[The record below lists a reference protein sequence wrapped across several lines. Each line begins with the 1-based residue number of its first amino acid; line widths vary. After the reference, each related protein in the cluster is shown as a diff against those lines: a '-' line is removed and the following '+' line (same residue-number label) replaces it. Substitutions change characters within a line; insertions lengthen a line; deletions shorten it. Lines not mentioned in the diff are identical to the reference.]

1 MSALGRLQ
9 RSSLAKAIAL
19 AVAMPA
25 LATGLAL
32 LVQPGRALGAI
43 SIYLLAVVVA
53 AAVAGVWSG
62 LGASVLSLLCLNY
75 FFTQPL
81 HTLRVTD
88 SEDAVALVVF
98 LVVAGIVG
106 SLVAR
111 ALEERAR
118 AARGERESRLLSYVA
133 TRVLS
138 GEPLEPVLGDFTGAL
153 VSALRLARC
162 SIEARAGSLEI
173 GISRGREGI
182 PPGALTEIPLEVGGA
197 RLGTLTA
204 VRPAGRPALDGDDLR
219 LLQTA
224 ARQVAVALESAR
236 LDAQVVST
244 RLDAEANEARA
255 ALFSSVTHDLR
266 TPLATIKAG
275 ITSLLED
282 DAVHDEASRRE
293 LLETALAETDRLNR
307 LLGNLLDLARIEA
320 GALTPSKEPVAID
333 EVVEAVLHRLE
344 GRTGAV
350 RVRTQFRESPDV
362 LADPVQIDQVVTN
375 LVENAVRFSPAGGEV
390 TVSVAPWKNAVQVRV
405 TDRGPGIPAGE
416 RERVFEA
423 FYRGDADDRSGSG
436 LGLAIVRAIV
446 LAHGG
451 RIRAE
456 GSPAGGASVVF
467 ELPAVE
473 SKPGLVPGQ
482 TAIGAVTGTSEP

>member
-1 MSALGRLQ
+1 
-9 RSSLAKAIAL
+9 
-19 AVAMPA
+19 
-25 LATGLAL
+25 
-32 LVQPGRALGAI
+32 
-43 SIYLLAVVVA
+43 
-53 AAVAGVWSG
+53 
-62 LGASVLSLLCLNY
+62 
-75 FFTQPL
+75 
-81 HTLRVTD
+81 
-88 SEDAVALVVF
+88 
-98 LVVAGIVG
+98 
-106 SLVAR
+106 
-111 ALEERAR
+111 
-118 AARGERESRLLSYVA
+118 
-133 TRVLS
+133 
-138 GEPLEPVLGDFTGAL
+138 
-153 VSALRLARC
+153 
-162 SIEARAGSLEI
+162 
-173 GISRGREGI
+173 
-182 PPGALTEIPLEVGGA
+182 
-197 RLGTLTA
+197 
-204 VRPAGRPALDGDDLR
+204 
-219 LLQTA
+219 
-224 ARQVAVALESAR
+224 
-236 LDAQVVST
+236 
-244 RLDAEANEARA
+244 
-255 ALFSSVTHDLR
+255 LFSSVTHDLR